1 MKTKC
6 YSSDIKSLFKKG
18 KRRFNSIMKQAKANE
33 EKAKMEAKIKKEQTK
48 KVNELVRKWENQM
61 AHLGLY
67 NAYADTF
74 TLGSLKVTEYG
85 IKGVVVLPD
94 GMDFESLEGRIKTL
108 EQKLECRIAFNRKGR
123 RNIENIEFIERLP
136 TKIPFRLVKV
146 KPWEICTGLDYTGSP
161 MIEDMTK
168 TPHMVNSGSTG
179 SGKSFCIDH
188 TLINLIAHNSPE
200 ELELYLLQMEKDDMI
215 LYEDVKHCRAYATE
229 NRQFYLIMQHIEK
242 IMKERSKRIAPYRRK
257 ALASSY
263 LEYNKL
269 NPQHPMSTIYVVIDE
284 IASLFNLKG
293 VKKDVKEIRE
303 YVGAMVERVAQIGRA
318 VGVFLILSVQR
329 PTVNMFSSFVKS
341 MMNVTL
347 GFKQE
352 NSKSSEVALDDA
364 RIGLALGKREF
375 VVKNNGGFKFGI
387 VPLMDTKELHD
398 KYLQPHKEKN
408 HRNLFRDLA
417 KQAKESG
424 TEIDIGEKIP
434 ETTREKVNK
443 ENESLLVKENI
454 KKIEGYKDWDG
465 NIPTQPKRGRERV

>member
-1 MKTKC
+1 MKTK
-6 YSSDIKSLFKKG
+6 SSSKSIKSLFRRG
-18 KRRFNSIMKQAKANE
+18 KNRINRMIKQSKENE
-33 EKAKMEAKIKKEQTK
+33 IKAKNELAIKRANTK
-48 KVNELVRKWENQM
+48 KINELVRKWDNQM
-61 AHLGLY
+61 THLGLH
-67 NAYADTF
+67 NVYADIF
-74 TLGSLKVTEYG
+74 TLANLEVTEYG
-85 IKGVVVLPD
+85 IKGVVALPD
-94 GMDFESLEGRIKTL
+94 GMDFETLEGKIKTL

-123 RNIENIEFIERLP
+123 RNVENIEFIEKMP
-136 TKIPFRLVKV
+136 MNIPFRLVKV

-168 TPHMVNSGSTG
+168 TPHMVNSGTTG

-188 TLINLIAHNSPE
+188 ILINLIAHNSPS

-242 IMKERSKRIAPYRRK
+242 IMKERSKKIAPYRRK

-269 NPQHPMSTIYVVIDE
+269 NSQQPMSTIYVVIDE

-293 VKKDVKEIRE
+293 VKKEVKKIRE

-375 VVKNNGGFKFGI
+375 VVKNNGSFKFGI
-387 VPLMDTKELHD
+387 VPLMNTKGLHD
-398 KYLQPHKEKN
+398 QYLLPHKEKN
-408 HRNLFRDLA
+408 HRDLFQDLI
-417 KQAKESG
+417 KQAKNSG
-424 TEIDIGEKIP
+424 NEVKIGDRIP
-434 ETTREKVNK
+434 ETTREKVSK
-443 ENESLLVKENI
+443 ENENLLVQQNI
-454 KKIEGYKDWDG
+454 KKIENYKDWDG
-465 NIPTQPKRGRERV
+465 NTPTQPKKGREQV